1 FRTRRSLSKR
11 RATSFRAGF
20 LAQSPAWTRDESGPA
35 PVPAFPIVG
44 SVAVGPWMLFTVAGP
59 RGNLTPLP
67 YYPTPCGHPEDVA
80 RTMHP
85 GARAVK
91 RESSHGVRGPG
102 GSADHAVHHEL
113 VAAAGRVGIVELPDI
128 TQPRGARQVRIPGG
142 KQDAVVG
149 PRLPEVGR
157 QRQLRI
163 H

>member
-44 SVAVGPWMLFTVAGP
+44 SVAVGPQMLFTVAGP
-59 RGNLTPLP
+59 RGTCTPLP

-85 GARAVK
+85 APGQVK
-91 RESSHGVRGPG
+91 PESISVHGPHRCSDDEVFQQP
-102 GSADHAVHHEL
+102 
-113 VAAAGRVGIVELPDI
+113 VAAAGGVQVVTVAAVP
-128 TQPRGARQVRIPGG
+128 QPR
-142 KQDAVVG
+142 
-149 PRLPEVGR
+149 L
-157 QRQLRI
+157 
-163 H
+163 